1 MIGIFALLAATTPAL
16 AQNQT
21 QTTKADPIQCWWRTS
36 AGAVRVGETFSA
48 VLTCAVL
55 ETPDVKVVPD
65 QSKLEPSVVQ
75 FAPFEVTGGSHA
87 ADLRTGD
94 RRFFQ
99 YDYKLRIIAENLFG
113 KDALIPETK
122 ISYRVQSHTGQ
133 AGTAGSGAREGSG
146 AQGPREVLEGRDQT
160 YLMPAMPVRVLS
172 LVPSDAADIRDAG
185 AESFGDLDQR
195 TFRANFLTVVGGVL
209 FVVAGLLALLA
220 IVRLFGKYRKPTT
233 EVDRLIPDA
242 AVLRAVSR
250 ELNAVQREREGAG
263 WSPALASRALAA
275 LRVASSYALRRRV
288 AKEARSSVDK
298 RQSETFGRK
307 NVLDGQLVLNT
318 GWRRKP
324 IVVSASATP
333 QNVAREIVK
342 ISAGNGG
349 GRRVEQLQSLH
360 DALVRFTAAEYGEQA
375 SSGTFDDHALDES
388 MAASSRILRR
398 LTLEQTWPI
407 RRFNRAT
414 AGATTASRVWSR

>member
-1 MIGIFALLAATTPAL
+1 MRTTLATLALLTTTMPAF
-16 AQNQT
+16 AQQQT
-21 QTTKADPIQCWWRTS
+21 PTTKADPIQCWWRTS

-87 ADLRTGD
+87 ADLRTDD

-99 YDYKLRIIAENLFG
+99 YEYKLRLLAENLFG
-113 KDALIPETK
+113 KDAQIPETK

-133 AGTAGSGAREGSG
+133 AAAAGGGN
-146 AQGPREVLEGRDQT
+146 GPKETIEGRDQT
-160 YLMPAMPVRVLS
+160 YLMPPMSVRVLS
-172 LVPSDAADIRDAG
+172 LVPADASDIRDAG
-185 AESFGDLDQR
+185 SEGFGDLDQR
-195 TFRANFLTVVGGVL
+195 AFRANLLTVVGGVL
-209 FVVAGLLALLA
+209 FVVAGLLAILA
-220 IVRLFGKYRKPTT
+220 LVRTVGKYRKPTT
-233 EVDRLIPDA
+233 EVDRLIPDS

-250 ELNAVQREREGAG
+250 ELNAVQREREGSG
-263 WSPALASRALAA
+263 WSPALAARALAA

-298 RQSETFGRK
+298 RQVETVGRK
-307 NVLDGQLVLNT
+307 NVLDGQLLLNT

-324 IVVSASATP
+324 IVVSASATA
-333 QNVAREIVK
+333 QSIAREIAK
-342 ISAGNGG
+342 IAAGNGG

-360 DALVRFTAAEYGEQA
+360 DALARFTAAEYGEQA
-375 SSGTFDDHALDES
+375 SAGTFDDRALDES
-388 MAASSRILRR
+388 MAASGRILRR
-398 LTLEQTWPI
+398 LTLEQTWPM
-407 RRFNRAT
+407 RRFNRGT

>member
-1 MIGIFALLAATTPAL
+1 MLAAWACVPLAAVS

-87 ADLRTGD
+87 ADLRTDD

-99 YDYKLRIIAENLFG
+99 YEYKLRLLAENLFG
-113 KDALIPETK
+113 KDAQIPETK

-133 AGTAGSGAREGSG
+133 AAAAGGGN
-146 AQGPREVLEGRDQT
+146 GPKETIEGRDQT
-160 YLMPAMPVRVLS
+160 YLMPPMSVRVLS
-172 LVPSDAADIRDAG
+172 LVPADASDIRDAG
-185 AESFGDLDQR
+185 SEGFGDLDQR
-195 TFRANFLTVVGGVL
+195 AFRANLLTVVGGVL
-209 FVVAGLLALLA
+209 FDS
-220 IVRLFGKYRKPTT
+220 T
-233 EVDRLIPDA
+233 
-242 AVLRAVSR
+242 VLRAVSR
-250 ELNAVQREREGAG
+250 ELNAVQREREGSG
-263 WSPALASRALAA
+263 WSPALAGRALAA

-288 AKEARSSVDK
+288 AKEARSSVDQ
-298 RQSETFGRK
+298 RQVETVGRK
-307 NVLDGQLVLNT
+307 NVLDGQLLLNT

-333 QNVAREIVK
+333 QNIAREIAK
-342 ISAGNGG
+342 ISMGNGG

-360 DALVRFTAAEYGEQA
+360 DALVRFTAAEYGQQA
-375 SSGTFDDHALDES
+375 SGGTFDDRALDES
-388 MAASSRILRR
+388 MAASGRILRR
-398 LTLEQTWPI
+398 LTIEQTWPM
-407 RRFNRAT
+407 RRFNRGT
-414 AGATTASRVWSR
+414 AGAQTSSKVWSR

>member
-1 MIGIFALLAATTPAL
+1 MTRNRIAITAAAWAFVLLAVL
-16 AQNQT
+16 SAQNQP
-21 QTTKADPIQCWWRTS
+21 QTTKADPLQCWWRTS

-99 YDYKLRIIAENLFG
+99 YEYKLRIIAENLFG

-133 AGTAGSGAREGSG
+133 ATGGPRETSG

-160 YLMPAMPVRVLS
+160 YLMPAMPIRVLS
-172 LVPSDAADIRDAG
+172 LVPSDATDIRDAG

-195 TFRANFLTVVGGVL
+195 AFRANFLTVVGGVL

-220 IVRLFGKYRKPTT
+220 LVRLFGKYRKPTT

-333 QNVAREIVK
+333 QNVAREIAK

-360 DALVRFTAAEYGEQA
+360 DALVRFTAAE
-375 SSGTFDDHALDES
+375 
-388 MAASSRILRR
+388 
-398 LTLEQTWPI
+398 
-407 RRFNRAT
+407 
-414 AGATTASRVWSR
+414 